1 MANSYYPKE
10 LDELISTLKELP
22 GIGQRGAER
31 MAFCMLKWPEDKLN
45 FLGEKIS
52 SLQEKIKKC
61 IVCGN
66 LCEKDLC
73 SICSN
78 PGRDISVI
86 CILEDYTQIP
96 PIEKSGFK
104 GIYHILGGKLSPLEN
119 KGVETLSLEPLLSR
133 INSDKP
139 AEIILALSQDVEG
152 QATTIYIAGLLKD
165 KNIKITTLARGIPAG
180 ADISYANSATIAAAI
195 DGRVLI

>member
-1 MANSYYPKE
+1 MSNSYYPKE
-10 LDELISTLKELP
+10 LEELISMLKELP

-31 MAFCMLKWPEDKLN
+31 MAFCMLKWPEGKLN

-52 SLQEKIKKC
+52 DLRKKIKKC
-61 IVCGN
+61 QICGN

-73 SICSN
+73 SICKD
-78 PGRDISVI
+78 PKRDSSTI

-96 PIEKSGFK
+96 SMEKSGFR
-104 GIYHILGGKLSPLEN
+104 GVYHVLGGKLSPLKN
-119 KGVETLSLEPLLSR
+119 KGTETLSLDSLINR
-133 INSDKP
+133 IDSEKLM
-139 AEIILALSQDVEG
+139 EIIMALSQDVEG
-152 QATTIYIAGLLKD
+152 QATAIYIAGLLKD

-195 DGRVLI
+195 NGRISI

>member
-1 MANSYYPKE
+1 MSNSYYPKE
-10 LDELISTLKELP
+10 LEELISILKELP

-31 MAFCMLKWPEDKLN
+31 MAFCMLKWPVGKLD

-52 SLQEKIKKC
+52 NLHEKIKKC
-61 IVCGN
+61 QICGN
-66 LCEKDLC
+66 LCENDLC
-73 SICSN
+73 CVCKDPKRDSSI
-78 PGRDISVI
+78 I

-96 PIEKSGFK
+96 PMEKSGFK
-104 GIYHILGGKLSPLEN
+104 GVYHVLGGKLSPLEN
-119 KGVETLSLEPLLSR
+119 KGAETLSLKSLISR
-133 INSDKP
+133 INSDKVT
-139 AEIILALSQDVEG
+139 EVILALSQDVEG

-180 ADISYANSATIAAAI
+180 ADISFANSATIAAAL